1 MEFGKKLR
9 KLRTERGLSQQK
21 LADLIFVSRSA
32 VAKWESGLGLP
43 SEESCEALS
52 RALGVPRDTLRM
64 ETPEVVVV
72 EKNKQIRKLSGSI
85 CAVVALAVILL
96 AAYGLFHPVPWYVS
110 ASCEKIV
117 VQIMAEGMSEFE
129 ITDPATVDQVID
141 MLNSTT
147 FRKSLRVDAG
157 KSAPDTMEAMLTLI
171 RDEASAGS
179 VILCSTPYHGSVFW
193 VGGGRELAAVHPEA
207 LSQFLIDLLREE
219 TDGAWQ
225 LS

>member
-1 MEFGKKLR
+1 
-9 KLRTERGLSQQK
+9 
-21 LADLIFVSRSA
+21 
-32 VAKWESGLGLP
+32 
-43 SEESCEALS
+43 
-52 RALGVPRDTLRM
+52 
-64 ETPEVVVV
+64 
-72 EKNKQIRKLSGSI
+72 
-85 CAVVALAVILL
+85 
-96 AAYGLFHPVPWYVS
+96 
-110 ASCEKIV
+110 
-117 VQIMAEGMSEFE
+117 
-129 ITDPATVDQVID
+129 

-157 KSAPDTMEAMLTLI
+157 KSAPDAMEAMLTLI